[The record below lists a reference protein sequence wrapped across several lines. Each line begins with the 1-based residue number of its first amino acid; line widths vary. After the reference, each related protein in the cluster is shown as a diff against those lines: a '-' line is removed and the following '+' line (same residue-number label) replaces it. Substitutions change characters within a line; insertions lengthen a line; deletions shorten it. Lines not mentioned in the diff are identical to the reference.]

1 MTEPRGD
8 LHLHSTCSD
17 GSTSP
22 ENLIRYAKAQG
33 LSFAAVTDHNTM
45 AGVARAAAMGKALGI
60 QVIPGMELSC
70 RDGQRADQKVHL
82 LSYFLTPTPTL
93 ENISRATLESR
104 NRANWEAFRRLKQL
118 YPVEEEMLTPFL
130 TEGGILDK
138 QNIMRLLMDMGY
150 TDRVYSPLFD
160 ELFSAKGGSCFVP
173 AEYPEVRQVLRLAR
187 ESGGVC
193 VVAHSMDFHNFP
205 LVEELTAQGLLDGVE
220 VRHPKHSEEDKALL
234 LSYAREHGLAVTG
247 GTDFHGSH
255 RKHPDPV
262 GACFTTGEELS
273 ALKRKKTRGILAKST
288 CIKPQK
294 AL

>member
-1 MTEPRGD
+1 MTEIRGD

-22 ENLIRYAKAQG
+22 ENLIRYAKAQE

-45 AGVARAAAMGKALGI
+45 AGVSRAMAMGEALGVE
-60 QVIPGMELSC
+60 VIPGMELSC
-70 RDGQRADQKVHL
+70 RDGQRDDQKVHL
-82 LSYFLTPTPTL
+82 LSYFLTPTPAL
-93 ENISRATLESR
+93 EKVSRATLESR
-104 NRANWEAFRRLKQL
+104 SRANWESFRLLKRF
-118 YPVEEEMLTPFL
+118 YPVEEEMLAPFL
-130 TEGGILDK
+130 AENGILNK

-150 TDRVYSPLFD
+150 TDRVYCPLFD
-160 ELFSAKGGSCFVP
+160 ELFSSQGGSCFVP
-173 AEYPEVRQVLRLAR
+173 AEYPDVRDVLRLAR

-193 VVAHSMDFHNFP
+193 LVAHSMDYHNFP

-234 LSYAREHGLAVTG
+234 FSYAGEHALAVTG

-255 RKHPDPV
+255 RRHPAPV
-262 GACFTTGEELS
+262 GTCFTTGEELS
-273 ALKRKKTRGILAKST
+273 ALKLKKRGEILAKST